1 MEIILK
7 KIYTGSV
14 FAIVLSLFLFGCLS
28 TSEPVGGSQQSQVQ
42 EESVLLDQ
50 DLYSEDEALATSFTS
65 DKKER
70 KQAEKL
76 YKGAGLTIAVLPPEV
91 NGGEAWMQ
99 QSFQDNITSL
109 MARHTDMTVLDRK
122 NEDLIIAQQVLSE
135 TGLYSEEG
143 AVEIGQMTNAQ
154 YVVVGSIQRLSSG
167 YECNFRVNETAT
179 NEICSASTSRHT
191 LADMESGVAVRQIVQ
206 ELFGGLGIQ
215 LTEAE
220 QVALQKKN
228 DVESTSITMLAKGDQ
243 AQAAEDYIQAVLYYN
258 QVEGAFQQEAQD
270 STTRM
275 LSVTQ
280 ENLTVRQ
287 RQQYYQT
294 QQAKWKKIL
303 EDLQTY
309 LDENLWIGVY
319 HDPLVVKETDV
330 SMNSISYEVPL
341 VMKVFPNRQAVI
353 VAKKVMEEWYKV
365 QREPDNKVWAK
376 GVVISNWRFNI
387 TVGLFDADGNQ
398 LIDDTSYNWESYVM
412 CYSRNLRDFVFELF
426 SSSNPADYV
435 IRSQKKYFDDAKYL
449 VISSSNYNKTGVMFK
464 NIKIQDMSENTV
476 LPTARILKIE
486 GTNDPYSSKKQTC
499 KLTLYT
505 MSEWE
510 VLMAEQ

>member
-1 MEIILK
+1 MRRIVRSGVACLLAFLLFSCIS
-7 KIYTGSV
+7 TGETVES
-14 FAIVLSLFLFGCLS
+14 
-28 TSEPVGGSQQSQVQ
+28 SQQDQTALDAGADDGLVATTRGG
-42 EESVLLDQ
+42 ESSSRTRETAV
-50 DLYSEDEALATSFTS
+50 ED
-65 DKKER
+65 
-70 KQAEKL
+70 L
-76 YKGAGLTIAVLPPEV
+76 YKGAGLTVAVLPPEL
-91 NGGEAWMQ
+91 NGGEEWMQ

-109 MARHTDMTVLDRK
+109 LARHTDMTVLDRK
-122 NEDLIIAQQVLSE
+122 NEDLMIAQQELSE
-135 TGLYSEEG
+135 SGLYSEEN

-154 YVVVGSIQRLSSG
+154 YVVVGSIRRLSTA

-179 NEICSASTSRHT
+179 NEIRAASTGRHS
-191 LADMESGVAVRQIVQ
+191 LGDMESGVAVRQIVQ

-215 LTEAE
+215 LSEAE
-220 QVALQKKN
+220 LAALQKKN
-228 DVESTSITMLAKGDQ
+228 DLESTSITMLAKGAQ

-365 QREPDNKVWAK
+365 RREPDNKVWAK
-376 GVVISNWRFNI
+376 GGGR
-387 TVGLFDADGNQ
+387 
-398 LIDDTSYNWESYVM
+398 
-412 CYSRNLRDFVFELF
+412 
-426 SSSNPADYV
+426 
-435 IRSQKKYFDDAKYL
+435 
-449 VISSSNYNKTGVMFK
+449 
-464 NIKIQDMSENTV
+464 
-476 LPTARILKIE
+476 
-486 GTNDPYSSKKQTC
+486 
-499 KLTLYT
+499 
-505 MSEWE
+505 
-510 VLMAEQ
+510 